1 MVNDIQL
8 GVVLPA
14 AGIGT
19 RLPGS
24 IKKQYRKLAGKEI
37 FIRTLSQIINVKF
50 LKEIVIVVSKEDIP
64 EIKKIINRYYPSQMN
79 IINFADG
86 GATRQKSV
94 LNGLHALSGYI
105 NMVAIHDAVR
115 PFATTGLFDKTIA
128 IANENGGAIPVL
140 PLKETIKFVDKKNI
154 EKTLDRSKIFTAQ
167 TPQVF
172 LKENILRAHEA
183 AELNNVECT
192 DDSQVAEL
200 AGFSVAT
207 VPGEEYN
214 LKITS
219 PADIS
224 FAEHLISI
232 GAIKTL

>member
-19 RLPGS
+19 RLPGI
-24 IKKQYRKLAGKEI
+24 IKKQYRKLAGKEV
-37 FIRTLSQIINVKF
+37 FIRTLSQVINVKF
-50 LKEIVIVVSKEDIP
+50 LKEIVIVVAKEDIP

-79 IINFADG
+79 IINFAEG
-86 GATRQKSV
+86 GTTRQKSV
-94 LNGLHALSGYI
+94 LNGLHALSSYI

-115 PFATTGLFDKTIA
+115 PFATTELFDKTLA

-140 PLKETIKFVDKKNI
+140 PLKETIKLVDKKNI
-154 EKTLDRSKIFTAQ
+154 EKTMDRTKIFTAQ
-167 TPQVF
+167 TPQIF

-200 AGFSVAT
+200 AGFSIAT
-207 VPGEEYN
+207 LPGEDFN
-214 LKITS
+214 IKITS
-219 PADIS
+219 LADLQ
-224 FAEHLISI
+224 FAEFLINS
-232 GAIKTL
+232 GTIKVL

>member
-115 PFATTGLFDKTIA
+115 PFATTELFDKTIA

-140 PLKETIKFVDKKNI
+140 PLKETIKLVDKKNI

-172 LKENILRAHEA
+172 LKDNILKAHEA
-183 AELNNVECT
+183 AELNKVECT

>member
-172 LKENILRAHEA
+172 LKDNILKAHEA
-183 AELNNVECT
+183 AELNKVECT

>member
-1 MVNDIQL
+1 MVNEIQL
-8 GVVLPA
+8 GIVLPA
-14 AGIGT
+14 AGIGS
-19 RLPGS
+19 RLPGN
-24 IKKQYRKLAGKEI
+24 IKKQYRKLTGKEI
-37 FIRTLSQIINVKF
+37 FIHTLSQIINVKF
-50 LKEIVIVVSKEDIP
+50 LKEIILVVAKEDIS

-79 IINFADG
+79 IINFAEG

-115 PFATTGLFDKTIA
+115 PFASTELFDKTVA
-128 IANENGGAIPVL
+128 IAKVNGGAIPVL
-140 PLKETIKFVDKKNI
+140 PLKETIKLVDKKTI
-154 EKTLDRSKIFTAQ
+154 EKTMDRTKIFTAQ

-183 AELNNVECT
+183 ADLNNIECT

-200 AGFSVAT
+200 AGFSIT
-207 VPGEEYN
+207 TIPGEEYN

-219 PADIS
+219 PADIQ